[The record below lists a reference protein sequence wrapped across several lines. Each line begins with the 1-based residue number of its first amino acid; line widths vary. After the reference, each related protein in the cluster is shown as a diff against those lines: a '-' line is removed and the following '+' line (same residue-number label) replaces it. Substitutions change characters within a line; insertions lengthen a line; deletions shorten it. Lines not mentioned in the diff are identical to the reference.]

1 MREGKQ
7 AVCFFLVA
15 VAYTSSWQAVSS
27 LLAYFKSLYGPQ
39 VLLDLNTAW
48 LLPGIP
54 ILLLSQ
60 WDAYDSYGPALSAKL
75 VTGMAASAALC
86 AVFPLIASTEA
97 RLLALVTTL
106 GLFSA
111 VSFGSSYQLVAR
123 FPPSCTVAL
132 TTGYVGSGPLII
144 ALEAYLR
151 LGPSP
156 SQKQV
161 VQLFVAVALLAL
173 CGVAAA
179 ILLLRTQGK
188 EQEAML
194 SGHSGFLL
202 DRPHMQPAA
211 RRWSNAFSGGP
222 DLPTTF
228 RCSLDIPASGSPASE
243 DCSQT
248 SSVLER
254 TSLLG
259 GSDDCSQPAAVL
271 SGRDLVAALWPA
283 AMALFLS
290 AGSSVLCFP
299 FFSYLT
305 SSVTLMSNA
314 GLAG

>member
-132 TTGYVGSGPLII
+132 TT
-144 ALEAYLR
+144 
-151 LGPSP
+151 
-156 SQKQV
+156 
-161 VQLFVAVALLAL
+161 
-173 CGVAAA
+173 AA